1 METLE
6 ISKQNAIVA
15 FNKADNS
22 GKSLLVNL
30 FGKETFSQKIT
41 DRVKTFEEA
50 LALDG
55 DQDEETLEFINSTV
69 KHPDLVSTQAYM
81 KLVVIARVLNE
92 GWTPDW
98 ENGSQNKYVP
108 WFKNKSGFGLACCD
122 YGRWSAGTG
131 VGSRLCFKTS
141 DLAEYAGKQFKE
153 LYEESYLI
161 G

>member
-1 METLE
+1 MQTLE
-6 ISKQNAIVA
+6 ILKQKAIVA

-41 DRVKTFEEA
+41 DRVKTFEDA

-69 KHPDLVSTQAYM
+69 KHPDLVSTKAYM

-92 GWTPDW
+92 GWKPDW
-98 ENGSQNKYVP
+98 TDTNQYKYQP
-108 WFKNKSGFGLACCD
+108 WFKHKSGFGLAYFVCG
-122 YGRWSAGTG
+122 YRGTLTH
-131 VGSRLCFKTS
+131 VGSRLCFKNS
-141 DLAEYAGKQFKE
+141 ELATYAANQFADIYNDFLTIK
-153 LYEESYLI
+153 
-161 G
+161 

>member
-1 METLE
+1 METLQ
-6 ISKQNAIVA
+6 ISKQNAVVA

-41 DRVKTFEEA
+41 DRVKTFVDA
-50 LALDG
+50 LARDG
-55 DQDEETLEFINSTV
+55 DQDETTLEFINSTV

-98 ENGSQNKYVP
+98 ADSDQYKYQP
-108 WFKNKSGFGLACCD
+108 WFKHKSGFGLACD
-122 YGRWSAGTG
+122 GYAYWSTLTT

-141 DLAEYAGKQFKE
+141 DLATYAATQFADIYNDFLTIK
-153 LYEESYLI
+153 
-161 G
+161 